1 MNPAIVIPTY
11 WTADSSAVES
21 YDHTTPVSA
30 KEPDLARCLESLEQ
44 VKGVMRTFIL
54 LVAPPGVEGAARKR
68 VDEIAGAHP
77 GLNPLVI
84 GREEARPIQNAVVN
98 CAPRLSGEAVGL
110 RGYGAIKNMGLLCCA
125 VFGHDVAVFLDDDE
139 VVLND
144 QFLIDAVYGLGQ
156 LTKQN
161 LPVVAK
167 TGYWVDKEG
176 NYLSK
181 GNPSPTGKKTWED
194 KYWNKSDDFNDWMRH
209 ALATTRISRSNTM
222 YGGCMSIHAEAFS
235 RVGFDPYITRGEDL
249 DYLFNLRLYGMD
261 VWFDNHWRVLHLPP
275 ATPDPANR
283 FRQNIYRWMYE
294 REKLGYA
301 SAKIDLKQVTPQ
313 SLMPYPGR
321 FLTSDLESNIRRT
334 ALFRALKYQNHK
346 EYFQIFIRGVDEAR
360 VYAQRYVEDYLTF
373 QSFWPGI
380 VSTLWESRP
389 LEEYIYE
396 HGFPEALK
404 QENPYQTS
412 VEQPSE
418 PLPPVGDPDVAP
430 AAPAAQGA
438 PTADLNPAAAPD
450 TTPTDHA

>member
-11 WTADSSAVES
+11 WTADLSAVGS
-21 YDHTTPVSA
+21 YDHTTLVDS
-30 KEPDLARCLESLEQ
+30 EHPDLARCLDSLDQ

-54 LVAPPGVEGAARKR
+54 LVAPPGVEEAARAR
-68 VDEIAGAHP
+68 VDEIAANHP
-77 GLNPLVI
+77 HLNPLVI

-98 CAPRLSGEAVGL
+98 CAPRLSGETVGL
-110 RGYGAIKNMGLLCCA
+110 RGYGAIRNLGLLCCA

-156 LTKQN
+156 MTKQN

-167 TGYWVDKEG
+167 TGYWVDKDG

-194 KYWNKSDDFNDWMRH
+194 RYWNKTEDFNAWMRH

-235 RVGFDPYITRGEDL
+235 RVGFDPYISRGEDL

-261 VWFDNHWRVLHLPP
+261 VWFDNKWRVLHLPP
-275 ATPDPANR
+275 TTPDPANR
-283 FRQNIYRWMYE
+283 FRQNAYRWMYE
-294 REKLGYA
+294 REKLGHA
-301 SAKIDLKQVTPQ
+301 GAKIDLKQVTAQ
-313 SLMPYPGR
+313 SLMPYPGK
-321 FLTSDLESNIRRT
+321 FLTADLERNIRRT
-334 ALFRALKYQNHK
+334 ALRRALRTNNHK

-360 VYAQRYVEDYLTF
+360 LNAQRYAALYLNF
-373 QSFWPGI
+373 QSFWPSI
-380 VSTLWESRP
+380 VGTLWESRP

-396 HGFPEALK
+396 RGCPEPLRG
-404 QENPYQTS
+404 ENPYTS
-412 VEQPSE
+412 SAEQPSE
-418 PLPPVGDPDVAP
+418 PIPPVGEPDGVVEASE
-430 AAPAAQGA
+430 ALDVSRNA
-438 PTADLNPAAAPD
+438 
-450 TTPTDHA
+450 